1 MMSIRIEDLEETDFT
16 DVVEAGG
23 EPIAPTSP
31 GDILHHEFLEPLDIN
46 VNAPAH
52 ELYVTTDTALRLA
65 RYFETTPQLWLG
77 LQEQYDLEIAR
88 PKRDEQIEQETAP
101 QIAAH

>member
-1 MMSIRIEDLEETDFT
+1 MMSIRIEDLEKTDFT
-16 DVVEAGG
+16 DVVEPGG

-31 GDILHHEFLEPLDIN
+31 GDILYHEFLKPQGIS
-46 VNAPAH
+46 VNASAR

-77 LQEQYDLEIAR
+77 LQEQYDREIAR
-88 PKRDEQIEQETAP
+88 PERDEPIEQETAP
-101 QIAAH
+101 QVAAH